1 MRYETNLITCSFTR
15 GGKCTLGMKRY
26 ALRNAKSQHCFIFTE
41 SHRIK
46 ITKNN
51 KDIFVQGNKKKIKS
65 NINVHG
71 DYQLTTIE
79 YHKCVYDFSRLI
91 DCSN

>member
-1 MRYETNLITCSFTR
+1 MHIRDEKIRT
-15 GGKCTLGMKRY
+15 
-26 ALRNAKSQHCFIFTE
+26 KSQHCFIFTE
-41 SHRIK
+41 SQGIK

-91 DCSN
+91 DCTN